1 MPHPR
6 VTPEMI
12 RLYDRFTHETLDR
25 RELMAGLTRLAGNA
39 AAASAVLGLIA
50 PGSAAAA
57 EVEPGD
63 PRISAQRVQW
73 PVANS
78 RTMKGYFAA
87 PRPMPEPL
95 PAVVVIHENRG
106 LNAYVEDVARRL
118 ATAGFVALA
127 PDFLTP
133 LGGTPADEDQARQM
147 IGKLDAGQT
156 IADAVATL
164 DWLRKNPRVAGKVG
178 AVGFCWGGGLVNRIA
193 VAAGDKLDAGV
204 VFYGPS
210 PAPAE
215 AAAVKAPM
223 MLHYAGLDDRVNATA
238 PAWVDA
244 LEQAG
249 VPVRAYTYDGA
260 NHAFHNDTSAARYDP
275 TSARLA
281 WDRSIAFF
289 ADVLKA
295 TAAPDGVTAAPARP
309 D

>member
-25 RELMAGLTRLAGNA
+25 RELMAGLTRLAGSA

-106 LNAYVEDVARRL
+106 LNAYLEDVARRR

-127 PDFLTP
+127 PAFLPPPGAPPAAETHTRP
-133 LGGTPADEDQARQM
+133 MIDNRRTGT
-147 IGKLDAGQT
+147 T
-156 IADAVATL
+156 
-164 DWLRKNPRVAGKVG
+164 N
-178 AVGFCWGGGLVNRIA
+178 
-193 VAAGDKLDAGV
+193 
-204 VFYGPS
+204 
-210 PAPAE
+210 
-215 AAAVKAPM
+215 
-223 MLHYAGLDDRVNATA
+223 
-238 PAWVDA
+238 
-244 LEQAG
+244 
-249 VPVRAYTYDGA
+249 
-260 NHAFHNDTSAARYDP
+260 
-275 TSARLA
+275 
-281 WDRSIAFF
+281 
-289 ADVLKA
+289 
-295 TAAPDGVTAAPARP
+295 
-309 D
+309 